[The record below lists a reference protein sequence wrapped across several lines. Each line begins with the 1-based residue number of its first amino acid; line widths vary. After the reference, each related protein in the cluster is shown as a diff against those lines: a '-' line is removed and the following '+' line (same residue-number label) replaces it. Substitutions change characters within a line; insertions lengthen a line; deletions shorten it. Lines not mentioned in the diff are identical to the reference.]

1 MKKRIEKGATDSS
14 KVVCDGTTL
23 GYGAIMYA
31 QNKFS
36 ECLWLR
42 YLTTDMLP
50 PGESLKETKAS
61 YESGYV
67 CTQGGLMHLES
78 WQS

>member
-1 MKKRIEKGATDSS
+1 
-14 KVVCDGTTL
+14 
-23 GYGAIMYA
+23 MYA